1 MPEIPAKS
9 FFITTPIYYVTAAP
23 HIGSAY
29 TTTAADVLARWHRHR
44 GENVYFLTGTDEHGQ
59 KVMRTAQKN
68 GQTPQAFV
76 DSLIESEWKPAWDLL
91 DIKYDRFIRTTDEDH
106 IKQVQE
112 FWQRLYDAGYVYEGE
127 YSGKYCVDCEEFKS
141 DDDLDA
147 EGNCLVHERPA
158 EVITEKNWF
167 FKLSEFG
174 DRLLALYDEVPDF
187 IAPTASRNEI
197 INYVKSGL
205 HDLSISRSS
214 FDWGIK
220 VPWDPS
226 QVLYVWIDALL
237 NYTSAAQIYD
247 DPEQFAKIWPAT
259 HLMSRD
265 ILRFHSVIWP
275 AMLMAAGEQPPRR
288 VYVHGYLLVGGKK
301 MAKSNATAIH
311 PREIVGTFGTDAY
324 RYYFMK
330 AIPFGA
336 DASFSWEHLHA
347 VYTDELAN
355 NLGNL
360 ASRVA
365 AMIGKYFD
373 GVLPSPG
380 ALTDADGT
388 LADLLDRTVR
398 TADVAISRMQIHEA
412 IGATHDFV
420 TAVNG
425 YITEQQPWSVAKDDS
440 ALARERLA
448 TILYTCAEAL
458 RAVAVLHHSV
468 MPSTATKLWES
479 LGAHETVGALEAQPI
494 SSAAD
499 WGVLKPGSRVVK
511 GDVLFPRI
519 EADAEVGA

>member
-68 GQTPQAFV
+68 GQTPQDFV

-106 IKQVQE
+106 VRQVQE
-112 FWQRLYDAGYVYEGE
+112 FWQRLYDAGFVYEGE

-147 EGNCLVHERPA
+147 DGNCLVHERPA
-158 EVITEKNWF
+158 ETITEKNWF

-187 IAPTASRNEI
+187 IAPTTSRNEI

-220 VPWDPS
+220 VPWDSS

-247 DPEQFAKIWPAT
+247 APEEFARIWPAT

-275 AMLMAAGEQPPRR
+275 AMLMAAGELPPRR

-311 PREIVGTFGTDAY
+311 PREIVGTFGADAY

-330 AIPFGA
+330 AIPFGG

-380 ALTDADGT
+380 ALTDADGA
-388 LADLLDRTVR
+388 LADLLQHTAAK
-398 TADVAISRMQIHEA
+398 ADVAISRMQIHEA
-412 IGATHDFV
+412 VGATHDFV

-425 YITEQQPWSVAKDDS
+425 YITEQQPWAVAKDDS

-468 MPSTATKLWES
+468 MPTTATKLWES
-479 LGAHETVGALEAQPI
+479 LGAHETVGALEAQTI

-499 WGVLKPGSRVVK
+499 WGVLQPGSVVVK

-519 EADAEVGA
+519 EADAEAGA